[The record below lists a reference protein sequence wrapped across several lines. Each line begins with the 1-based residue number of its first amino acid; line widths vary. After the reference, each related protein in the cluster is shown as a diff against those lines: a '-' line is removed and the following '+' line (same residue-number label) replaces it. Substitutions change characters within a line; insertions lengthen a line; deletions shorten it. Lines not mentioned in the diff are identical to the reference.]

1 MDDIRK
7 GSHRR
12 ALSPREL
19 QVLGL
24 AAAGGTLQE
33 IADALNV
40 SPKTVSNQL
49 LSASNKLGAANRTQA
64 VAIALQDGLLAAH
77 RTGAAA

>member
-1 MDDIRK
+1 MWFPLDNLGIAGNIWVTVDDIRK

-33 IADALNV
+33 IADALHV
-40 SPKTVSNQL
+40 SPKTVS
-49 LSASNKLGAANRTQA
+49 
-64 VAIALQDGLLAAH
+64 
-77 RTGAAA
+77 